1 MFDAVDGYHSVKL
14 DEESQPLTA
23 FISEWGRYMYL
34 RLPQGY
40 LAAGDAYTRRFDEL
54 ISELPHKIKI
64 VDDCLL
70 HDDNI
75 EQSFFHA
82 WDFLTICAKNGIVVS
97 LEKFQFCQNTVDY
110 AGMKITPTGVSPSD
124 KILSAIRDFPTPTS
138 STDARSWFGLVNQ
151 VAWAYSLSPIM
162 EPFRELVK
170 SNNIFHWDNILDKLF
185 EDTKSLIISK
195 VEEGIQ
201 AFDVN
206 RQTRLQPDWCQ
217 SGIGYLL
224 LQKYCDCSIENAP
237 VCCPDGWRLVYA
249 GSRFTQSAETRYS
262 PTEGEAL
269 AVTWAL
275 DHAKNF
281 IHGCRNLIV
290 VTDHKPL
297 LGIFNDRDL
306 SSIPNPRI
314 SKLKERTF
322 RYQFSTQYC
331 PGKWQRGPD
340 ACSRNPS
347 PLHSLICQ
355 QPNIDEVNDSVG
367 VEDHVMAVNVNIV
380 TMLNHNVDIALLK
393 DSHFI
398 TLEQIR
404 MSGES
409 DQLYHE
415 LLKLVETGFPNTKS
429 ELDPTLREFWE
440 VRDRL
445 SSNNGLVLMNKRI
458 VIPTSYRKQVLQNLH
473 AAHQG
478 TSGML
483 ARANQMVYWPGMN
496 ASVRNYKSSC
506 QTCIK
511 ISPSQSQEPLLL
523 APIAEWPFQ
532 QICADFFE
540 NEGHSYLTIVD
551 RYSSWLNI
559 YHFPHQTANSNAI
572 ITQFRSLFS
581 SYGVSEEL
589 STDGGPQF
597 TSNTFQQFLKDWG
610 VKHRLSSAGY
620 PQSNGRAELAVKSA
634 KRIIQENT
642 VNGTLDNDKTTQA
655 ILQYRNTPLLHI
667 GLSPAQIL
675 LHRQL
680 RDHVPNHP
688 SNYHLH
694 KQWVISAKQRE
705 DLLSV
710 RNDKIISNFNKSAH
724 ELAPLKTGQTV
735 TIQNQSC
742 KNYKRWV
749 RTGQIVE
756 VLPFRQYR
764 VKMNGSG
771 RICLRNRRFLK
782 PLQNTNQLR
791 LPISSIPGTGF
802 QSSNSN
808 QCPLGASAN
817 TPETPV
823 EQAES
828 ALPATPK
835 MPRALKELSDFN
847 KPGLREAPT
856 MVSGR
861 RGRLSNIIRT

>member
-1 MFDAVDGYHSVKL
+1 
-14 DEESQPLTA
+14 
-23 FISEWGRYMYL
+23 
-34 RLPQGY
+34 
-40 LAAGDAYTRRFDEL
+40 
-54 ISELPHKIKI
+54 
-64 VDDCLL
+64 
-70 HDDNI
+70 
-75 EQSFFHA
+75 
-82 WDFLTICAKNGIVVS
+82 
-97 LEKFQFCQNTVDY
+97 
-110 AGMKITPTGVSPSD
+110 
-124 KILSAIRDFPTPTS
+124 
-138 STDARSWFGLVNQ
+138 
-151 VAWAYSLSPIM
+151 
-162 EPFRELVK
+162 
-170 SNNIFHWDNILDKLF
+170 
-185 EDTKSLIISK
+185 
-195 VEEGIQ
+195 
-201 AFDVN
+201 
-206 RQTRLQPDWCQ
+206 
-217 SGIGYLL
+217 
-224 LQKYCDCSIENAP
+224 
-237 VCCPDGWRLVYA
+237 
-249 GSRFTQSAETRYS
+249 
-262 PTEGEAL
+262 
-269 AVTWAL
+269 
-275 DHAKNF
+275 
-281 IHGCRNLIV
+281 
-290 VTDHKPL
+290 
-297 LGIFNDRDL
+297 
-306 SSIPNPRI
+306 
-314 SKLKERTF
+314 
-322 RYQFSTQYC
+322 
-331 PGKWQRGPD
+331 
-340 ACSRNPS
+340 
-347 PLHSLICQ
+347 
-355 QPNIDEVNDSVG
+355 
-367 VEDHVMAVNVNIV
+367 MAVNVNIV

-483 ARANQMVYWPGMN
+483 ARANQTVNWPGMN

-559 YHFPHQTANSNAI
+559 YPFPHQTANSNAI

-634 KRIIQENT
+634 KRIIQENS
-642 VNGTLDNDKTTQA
+642 VNGTLDNNKTTQA

-710 RNDKIISNFNKSAH
+710 RNDKIIRNFNKSAH

-749 RTGQIVE
+749 RTGQVVE

-771 RICLRNRRFLK
+771 RICLRNRRLLK
-782 PLQNTNQLR
+782 PLQNNNQLR
-791 LPISSIPGTGF
+791 LPISSIPGTSF

-856 MVSGR
+856 TGSGR
-861 RGRLSNIIRT
+861 RGR